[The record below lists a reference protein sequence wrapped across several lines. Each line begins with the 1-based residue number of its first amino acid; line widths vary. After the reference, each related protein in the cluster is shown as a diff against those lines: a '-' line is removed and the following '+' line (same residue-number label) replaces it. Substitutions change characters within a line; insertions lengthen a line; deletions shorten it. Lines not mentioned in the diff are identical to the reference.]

1 MEVVAI
7 AIDIGSSSIK
17 VALINIEGRLLF
29 HKRYFL
35 SLPLQL
41 ASLVETFMNSL
52 EAVVRWVEKKR
63 CKVLGLLVSGNGPSI
78 VALDGHDRKKD
89 VLFMWN
95 ECAKDSVVGDW
106 ERKIQSS
113 SIFLP
118 RLLLFK
124 ELYKDIYQNATSFLP
139 LVEYLIFLLCGT
151 KVAVLSEKRFL
162 AYYWQKEELEEVG
175 FRASLLPP
183 FVELGE
189 RVGCYKGIPIFAGPP
204 DYVAALIGTGTLFEG
219 AACDVAGSSEG
230 INITI
235 KEKPSS
241 YPAHIRLM
249 PSPIPNL
256 WTLAALFCSNGIKFL
271 HALLDVKKRYKF
283 RSEEL
288 EDNFLELMEELSQ
301 YYFENKKIREPF
313 SHAYKL
319 LNEILLELK
328 SAFDL
333 LENLTGFKGAYA
345 LAGGHAKNISYLKIK
360 SHFTQ
365 RSFSLLNHADA
376 ELLGDAIIVF
386 YKTGV
391 YSSLQ
396 EGAKSI
402 LKESAHFAPY

>member
-7 AIDIGSSSIK
+7 AIDIGTSSLK
-17 VALINIEGRLLF
+17 VAVVDIDGEVLF
-29 HKRYFL
+29 HKRCFFP
-35 SLPLQL
+35 SPLR
-41 ASLVETFMNSL
+41 LVHLVPIFMNSL
-52 EAVVRWVEKKR
+52 DDMIKWAEKER
-63 CKVLGLLVSGNGPSI
+63 CKVLGLSISGNGPSI
-78 VALDGHDRKKD
+78 VALDRNDRKKD

-95 ECAKDSVVGDW
+95 EYIDEGKKNRCKK
-106 ERKIQSS
+106 EICSS

-118 RLLLFK
+118 RFLLFK
-124 ELYKDIYQNATSFLP
+124 ELYKDIYQSSTSFLP

-162 AYYWQKEELEEVG
+162 PYYWQKEDLEDIG
-175 FRASLLPP
+175 FKASLLPQ

-189 RVGCYKGIPIFAGPP
+189 RVGYYKNIPIFAGPP

-219 AACDVAGSSEG
+219 TACDVAGSSEG
-230 INITI
+230 INIVI
-235 KEKPSS
+235 QEKPPS
-241 YPAHIRLM
+241 YPSCIRLM

-256 WTLAALFCSNGIKFL
+256 WTLATLFCNNGTRFL
-271 HALLDVKKRYKF
+271 SALLEIKKTYHF

-301 YYFENKKIREPF
+301 YYFEQKNVREPF
-313 SHAYKL
+313 SHAYNL
-319 LNEILLELK
+319 LNDILIELKEAFNLLEK
-328 SAFDL
+328 
-333 LENLTGFKGAYA
+333 LTGFEGGYA
-345 LAGGHAKNISYLKIK
+345 LSGGHAKNVSYLKIK
-360 SHFTQ
+360 SHFTH

-386 YKTGV
+386 YKCGI

-402 LKESAHFAPY
+402 LKERERFEPI

>member
-17 VALINIEGRLLF
+17 MAVINIEGAVLF

-35 SLPLQL
+35 SLPLRL
-41 ASLVETFMNSL
+41 ASLVDTFKNSL
-52 EAVVRWVEKKR
+52 EDAMRWVEDKT
-63 CKVLGLLVSGNGPSI
+63 CKVLGLSVSGNGPSI
-78 VALDGHDRKKD
+78 VALDRHDRKKD

-95 ECAKDSVVGDW
+95 ECVDEGAKNKCTRG
-106 ERKIQSS
+106 RPSS

-124 ELYKDIYQNATSFLP
+124 ELYKDVYQNATSFLP
-139 LVEYLIFLLCGT
+139 LVEYLIFLLCDV

-175 FRASLLPP
+175 FKSSLMPS

-189 RVGCYKGIPIFAGPP
+189 CVGHYKGIPIFAGPP

-256 WTLAALFCSNGIKFL
+256 WTLAALFCSNGTKFL

-301 YYFENKKIREPF
+301 YYFENKKVEEPF

-328 SAFDL
+328 NAFDL
-333 LENLTGFKGAYA
+333 LEELTGFKGSYA

-386 YKTGV
+386 YKTGI

-396 EGAKSI
+396 EGAKNI
-402 LKESAHFAPY
+402 LKESAHFASM